1 MTKLTYQQ
9 RCFQWASNQFLYE
22 EIPDEYF
29 EKSEEEQHKHLEYY
43 AWEAVE
49 HYDGYKLSNIIDN
62 LAEHIIQEVY
72 PKKENTSLTNDE
84 RYEFIKL
91 YDILRDMDFEL
102 TEKQVSVF
110 EKIQEVK
117 ND

>member
-1 MTKLTYQQ
+1 MSELTYQQ
-9 RCFQWASNQFLYE
+9 KCFQWASNQFLYE
-22 EIPDEYF
+22 EIPDDYF
-29 EKSEEEQHKHLEYY
+29 EMSEEDQHTHLETY
-43 AWEAVE
+43 AWQPLE

-117 ND
+117 NV